1 MEGNAYGA
9 PHMFK
14 AVFKTLALLGLLFI
28 MLYVGMNNTHEINF
42 HFPIAGWTDKT
53 PVRGTA
59 ALIYF
64 AVLAVGVLAGTILQ
78 SLSGSSGGSE
88 KGGGK
93 KSGGSKDR

>member
-1 MEGNAYGA
+1 MAGNAYGA
-9 PHMFK
+9 RLMFK